1 MIIVA
6 LLGEPKGWRKLQ
18 AMAQRE
24 RDPQKLAHII
34 DQMNR
39 LLDRHEKM
47 AATCDGWSR
56 NGPAGAA
63 DNIILMID
71 LQNSE
76 RLGG

>member
-39 LLDRHEKM
+39 LFDRHEKM
-47 AATCDGWSR
+47 AADGNADEPMSKSR
-56 NGPAGAA
+56 TP
-63 DNIILMID
+63 DCTLELD
-71 LQNSE
+71 VQTWQLE
-76 RLGG
+76 T